1 MKLTILSYYFK
12 ILILLISL
20 WNINLR
26 KIKTKV
32 SRKSTFEFG
41 VLNKFIY
48 STHVGFIKSKVLS
61 KKIFNFAL
69 DTGSPFISINDKDL
83 TEEEKKLFSFYSE
96 GTTHEMIKIRNKI
109 LRVLGPKEVKIN
121 ILSGKFIAEM
131 GGLKVDDSAST
142 FSFANEIN
150 QTVNL
155 ENGEENPLNN
165 NCKSGN
171 IPLKEGTK
179 EYLFDNTDI
188 ANKMVSNDKLD
199 EEDIISKIR
208 CFNFRYWRTVFIKSK
223 DESHYYKLV
232 CLLDTGSISDKG
244 ILVKKDLADQLDQLV
259 SEGEIK
265 NSNFYEYKQQLDGK
279 LDEDYKN
286 LCTITSTLTV
296 KLGGFEVDESGNF
309 KFYNGGEPVVLNDL
323 IQ

>member
-1 MKLTILSYYFK
+1 M
-12 ILILLISL
+12 
-20 WNINLR
+20 
-26 KIKTKV
+26 
-32 SRKSTFEFG
+32 
-41 VLNKFIY
+41 
-48 STHVGFIKSKVLS
+48 
-61 KKIFNFAL
+61 

-83 TEEEKKLFSFYSE
+83 TEEEKKLFSVKNE
-96 GTTHEMIKIRNKI
+96 DETLEMINIRNKNF
-109 LRVLGPKEVKIN
+109 RVFRPKEVKIN
-121 ILSGKFIAEM
+121 ILSGMFIAEM

-155 ENGEENPLNN
+155 ENNEDDSKKNT

-171 IPLKEGTK
+171 IPLKKGTK

-188 ANKMVSNDKLD
+188 ANKIVSNDKLD

-265 NSNFYEYKQQLDGK
+265 NSNFY
-279 LDEDYKN
+279 
-286 LCTITSTLTV
+286 
-296 KLGGFEVDESGNF
+296 
-309 KFYNGGEPVVLNDL
+309 
-323 IQ
+323 